1 MTSMSNH
8 PIMHDWSTVS
18 LDQNPR
24 AQEVSSLTC
33 AATKVPTLQ
42 MPLFYFG
49 LRQRWCECGAF
60 SLIEVV
66 LAIGVVAFALLGIVG
81 LFSSSMKNNRESSA
95 QQESFHA
102 ARMISSRMQDTN
114 FFLPKSLGD
123 IQSVLCPAGASK
135 NYFLYTAND
144 TIILTNS
151 PSYGLTNGTLY
162 CVQVLLSQNL
172 ATMTNAFPM
181 AGGVTPSSSDWPNWQ
196 GLPLSVKVY
205 SLPNASL
212 TNTIT
217 NSVPVMTFDMVI
229 PR

>member
-8 PIMHDWSTVS
+8 PITQDWSIVS
-18 LDQNPR
+18 REQNHRPL
-24 AQEVSSLTC
+24 EIGSLTFD
-33 AATKVPTLQ
+33 ATKASTLHIA
-42 MPLFYFG
+42 PFSSRL
-49 LRQRWCECGAF
+49 LQRSREYAAF

-114 FFLPKSLGD
+114 FFFPKSLGE
-123 IQSVLCPAGASK
+123 IQSLLCSAGASK

-151 PSYGLTNGTLY
+151 PSHGLTNGTLY
-162 CVQVLLSQNL
+162 CAQVLLSQNL
-172 ATMTNAFPM
+172 ASMTNAFPM
-181 AGGVTPSSSDWPNWQ
+181 ADGVTPSSSDWPNWP
-196 GLPLSVKVY
+196 GLPLSVRVY
-205 SLPNASL
+205 SLPNALL